1 MKCSRH
7 GCCLRRVSP
16 ERCNTG
22 DGVGE
27 AGAKPARI
35 LVIAPTPFFGDRG
48 CHVRIYE
55 EIRAL
60 AARGIESSVVTYS
73 SGRDLPDVRTARA
86 RTIPGIAAAPLG
98 FSPGRPALDLAVL
111 LAAHREV
118 ARFRPDVLHAHLHEG
133 IAIGVVLRARHR
145 LPLVADLQGSLTSE
159 MVDQGALASDGVPAG
174 VMRRVERWLV
184 RRPARILTS
193 SSQGVPL
200 LMAQGVEVRRITP
213 LPDGVD
219 AAVFRPQPRDAA
231 LVERLRLSR
240 KRVVVFLGVLT
251 DYQGVDLLLDVAER
265 LSRSDPD
272 VHLLVLG
279 YPNEERY
286 RAEATARGLDSMMTF
301 PGRVPYAEAARWLC
315 LGDLAISPKRSATEA
330 NGKLL
335 NYMGCGLPVVAS
347 DTPVNRELLG
357 EGGRFAPVGDADA
370 FAAQIGELLADPE
383 RARQVGAALRR
394 RAETMFAWPALAE
407 RLELVYQ
414 EAMAEH

>member
-1 MKCSRH
+1 M
-7 GCCLRRVSP
+7 SP
-16 ERCNTG
+16 DERYTS

-27 AGAKPARI
+27 PGVKPGRV

-55 EIRAL
+55 EVRAI
-60 AARGIESSVVTYS
+60 AARGIESSVVTYA

-86 RTIPGIAAAPLG
+86 RAIPGIGEAPLG
-98 FSPGRPALDLAVL
+98 FSAGRPALDLAVL
-111 LAAHREV
+111 FAANREV
-118 ARFRPDVLHAHLHEG
+118 ARFRPDLLHTHLHEG
-133 IAIGVVLRARHR
+133 IAIGVVLQVWHR

-159 MVDQGALASDGVPAG
+159 MVDQGALANDGLPAG
-174 VMRRVERWLV
+174 VMRRIERWLV

-193 SSQGVPL
+193 SGQGVPL
-200 LMAQGVEVRRITP
+200 LTTQGVEERRVTP

-219 AAVFRPQPRDAA
+219 LAAFCPQPRDAA
-231 LVERLRLSR
+231 LVEKLGLSQ

-251 DYQGVDLLLDVAER
+251 DYQGVDVLLDVAER
-265 LSRSDPD
+265 LSRSDLD
-272 VHLLVLG
+272 AHLLVLG

-286 RAEATARGLDSMMTF
+286 RAEAKARGLDSMMTF

-315 LGDLAISPKRSATEA
+315 LGDVAVSPKRSMTEA

-357 EGGRFAPVGDADA
+357 ESGLFAPVGDAEA
-370 FAAQIGELLADPE
+370 FATQIAVLLADPA
-383 RARQVGAALRR
+383 RAGQVGAALRQ
-394 RAETMFAWPALAE
+394 RAQTMFAWPVLAA
-407 RLELVYQ
+407 RLESVYR
-414 EAMAEH
+414 EAMAER

>member
-1 MKCSRH
+1 M
-7 GCCLRRVSP
+7 SP
-16 ERCNTG
+16 DECDTG

-27 AGAKPARI
+27 PGIKPARV

-55 EIRAL
+55 EVRAL
-60 AARGIESSVVTYS
+60 AARGIESSVVTYA

-86 RTIPGIAAAPLG
+86 RAIPGIGAAPLG
-98 FSPGRPALDLAVL
+98 FSAGRPALDLAVL
-111 LAAHREV
+111 FAANREV
-118 ARFRPDVLHAHLHEG
+118 ARFRPDLLHAHLHEG
-133 IAIGVVLRARHR
+133 IAIGVVLRAWHR

-159 MVDQGALASDGVPAG
+159 MVDQRALANDGLPAG
-174 VMRRVERWLV
+174 VMRRIERWLV

-193 SSQGVPL
+193 SSQGLQL
-200 LMAQGVEVRRITP
+200 LTAQGVEERRVTP

-219 AAVFRPQPRDAA
+219 VAAFCPQPRDAV
-231 LVERLRLSR
+231 LVEKLGLSQ

-251 DYQGVDLLLDVAER
+251 DYQGVDVLLDVAER

-272 VHLLVLG
+272 AHLLVLG

-286 RAEATARGLDSMMTF
+286 RAEAKARGLDSTMTF
-301 PGRVPYAEAARWLC
+301 PGRVPYAEAAHWLC
-315 LGDLAISPKRSATEA
+315 LGDVAVSPKRSMTEA

-357 EGGRFAPVGDADA
+357 ESGLFAPGGDAEA
-370 FAAQIGELLADPE
+370 FATQIATLLADPV
-383 RARQVGAALRR
+383 RAGQVGAALRQ
-394 RAETMFAWPALAE
+394 RAETMFAWPALAA
-407 RLELVYQ
+407 RLESVYR
-414 EAMAEH
+414 EVMAER

>member
-1 MKCSRH
+1 M
-7 GCCLRRVSP
+7 SP

-55 EIRAL
+55 EVRAL

-73 SGRDLPDVRTARA
+73 SGRDLPDVRTTRA

-98 FSPGRPALDLAVL
+98 FSAGRPVLDLAVL

-133 IAIGVVLRARHR
+133 IGIGIALQARHC

-200 LMAQGVEVRRITP
+200 LMAQGVEVGRITP

-219 AAVFRPQPRDAA
+219 VAAFRPQPRDAA
-231 LVERLRLSR
+231 LVEKLRLSR

-407 RLELVYQ
+407 RLESVYQ
-414 EAMAEH
+414 EAMAER

>member
-1 MKCSRH
+1 M
-7 GCCLRRVSP
+7 SP
-16 ERCNTG
+16 DECNTG

-27 AGAKPARI
+27 PGIKPARV

-55 EIRAL
+55 EVRAL

-86 RTIPGIAAAPLG
+86 RAIPGIGPAPLG
-98 FSPGRPALDLAVL
+98 FSAGRPALDLAVL
-111 LAAHREV
+111 FAANREV
-118 ARFRPDVLHAHLHEG
+118 ARFRPDLLHAHLHEG
-133 IAIGVVLRARHR
+133 IAIGVVLGAWHR

-159 MVDQGALASDGVPAG
+159 MVDQRALANDGLPAG
-174 VMRRVERWLV
+174 VMRRIERWLV
-184 RRPARILTS
+184 RRPVRILTS
-193 SSQGVPL
+193 SSQGLPL
-200 LMAQGVEVRRITP
+200 LTAQGVEERRVTP

-219 AAVFRPQPRDAA
+219 VAAFCPQPKDTA
-231 LVERLRLSR
+231 LVEKLGLSQ

-251 DYQGVDLLLDVAER
+251 DYQGVDVLLDVAER

-272 VHLLVLG
+272 AHLLVLG

-286 RAEATARGLDSMMTF
+286 RAEAKARGLDSTMTF

-315 LGDLAISPKRSATEA
+315 LGDVAVSPKRSMTEA

-357 EGGRFAPVGDADA
+357 ESGLFAPVGDAEA
-370 FAAQIGELLADPE
+370 FATQIATLLADPV
-383 RARQVGAALRR
+383 RAGQVGAALRQ
-394 RAETMFAWPALAE
+394 RAETMFAWPALAA
-407 RLELVYQ
+407 RLESVYR
-414 EAMAEH
+414 EAMAER